1 MEEAADEEAAEEGVG
16 ERRRQAVEGAP
27 LHPPFLDAFSA
38 LRRSLYT
45 KPNQFTFAVAVAV
58 AFHLHLPLFSLSLT
72 LKSEAD
78 TKTK

>member
-45 KPNQFTFAVAVAV
+45 QPNQFTFAVAV
-58 AFHLHLPLFSLSLT
+58 AFHLHLPLFSLSLAYP
-72 LKSEAD
+72 EI
-78 TKTK
+78 